1 MKVKELVALLL
12 KENQE
17 ADACMFL
24 PYNHGS
30 VRVISGIDRGW
41 FLVDI
46 PGQLIGLGVD
56 EWYAKNAITTDNK
69 PLLDLTSPC
78 ITDAVFFKTAK
89 YING

>member
-17 ADACMFL
+17 ADACVFL
-24 PYNHGS
+24 PYGS
-30 VRVISGIDRGW
+30 GSTRVISGIDKGW

-46 PGQLIGLGVD
+46 PGQFIGLGVD
-56 EWYAKNAITTDNK
+56 EWYANHVVTTDNK

-78 ITDAVFFKTAK
+78 ITNAVFFKIAK
-89 YING
+89 YTNG